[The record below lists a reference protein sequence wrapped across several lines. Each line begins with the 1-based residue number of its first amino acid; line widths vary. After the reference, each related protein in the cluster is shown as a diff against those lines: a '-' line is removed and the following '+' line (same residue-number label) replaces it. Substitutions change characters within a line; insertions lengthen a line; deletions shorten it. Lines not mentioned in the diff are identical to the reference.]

1 MTIQIPQ
8 GAKTMQLFDMNIDIP
23 EGKTYIDIDD
33 NFLQNKYNQFMQNN
47 QQQNNFNSQEELAL
61 DGKPMS
67 MYQAPQVSQ
76 NEPQEQGVW
85 SKINKGL
92 EDFNNLI
99 DPKRMISEGLD
110 YLSPRVTSGEEGVR
124 QKIEDATNQIS
135 GGLLARNFTSLDNE
149 EQKEIF
155 QIAYDEIKKLG
166 YEPFLEINNG
176 DYKYI
181 GVDKNGKEVEFTP
194 SFRNTLASTKNELA
208 FSVAG
213 GYAGSLAK
221 TAGQT
226 IAKKALNYFAP
237 SAIGAG
243 SGAVSDLHSQSN
255 NTGIEVSHID
265 YAKRFGSAAAE
276 DALAGAVV
284 GSAIKGIGKTYKSVG
299 DLISS
304 VKTGAQAGK
313 DMIDGMAVKGGNLGN
328 RVIDKISKTDIPV
341 VGKFTDGGLQNA
353 ETIFNNLTKNVE
365 NKKQIDE
372 LIAKENPT
380 YLENGKPT
388 IEILKNIVEQGLNKN
403 NPQFIQD
410 SAKRTSAILKNISNS
425 LQGVPTTQ
433 RREVL
438 LKAAQAY
445 PEIGS
450 FLDDVLKADKDA
462 SISFL
467 NMIKGQDEVF
477 KNKTGLNGEFDYK
490 AWQKDNHA
498 YENRINQEYGSAI
511 SKLDQLNN
519 GNIVLTSEDLAKLE
533 NFKNN
538 NFLEQDVKNN
548 IQSYLDEIKGKEVSA
563 EQIFGLRT
571 AINKQLNTG
580 NKTYN
585 TKQAYGI
592 VKEILDDALIRNASN
607 KVLAKEILD
616 NANKNF
622 ALKEN
627 FKESYLGMMKPQETK
642 EGLTDRLV
650 KGLRNINED
659 KNLENAFKGMNE
671 QERLANETHVMNS
684 LLEKHRIEGVGYD
697 FKSLAKD
704 LEDVNFSSKKIKD
717 AKDVINTYALIYNN
731 NRDLIMTALASSGKK
746 TNSSIATTIHGV
758 FDRIL
763 ISGIFAR
770 LHALAPFMKSAKEQ
784 ALRNQI
790 LDAIKLAKTNKEVI
804 SNLKNIK
811 IADQEQSRIFKDA
824 LDNYIKVD
832 KEQNKILKDALIK
845 EGVIKGDN
853 FFMDKADPKDNS
865 LRFIGKNDKEYT
877 INKDVRNEW
886 MKTFNLKNI
895 DDEYI
900 PNIPKEAKIALKDR
914 EIKLTKGSLLKLI
927 EKDRIKYIPHIKET
941 LESPQAILKDKDDFI
956 FIKNIDNQTYFTSIG
971 KDYETH
977 LTIISNSPKKQNNIR
992 NKIKNAEVVYYNNA
1006 RALPTSRASSETN
1019 QVSFSDKHS
1028 TQAKHK
1034 ESLEKY
1040 NRNFYLKHYKD
1051 FIDKSENKKIFFKY
1065 NFGDFL
1071 DIKKLEKSLEKY
1083 KESKPQEIKY
1093 KELKR
1098 GYILD
1103 DLLNVDEDVSYAVVN
1118 KDDLKPSLT
1127 RSLSQF
1133 RNKHSNSTISDIRNS
1148 FNEREHFKE
1157 SSNFDGI
1164 PTITKDGLVIA
1175 GNHRTTAIRDL
1186 KGENLA
1192 RYIKQ
1197 AKRVYGEDV
1206 FKGFDE
1212 NKAMIV
1218 RILDKNDDDTII
1230 RLSKLSNDGR
1240 LSDESEK
1247 LQALGAKYK
1256 EKLLKIENSKINTEK
1271 ELMNFLG
1278 SRDILESKR
1287 ALLDHLMPNI
1297 NDALLSWE
1305 RRSGGDTEFSKIL
1318 NDNALNLL
1326 HLKQALN
1333 KNKVFKDNGNNFFSL
1348 FKRAIESIN
1357 QSNVY
1362 KNNNELYDIIKKYTE
1377 PSLNFEKEFI
1387 SSNKD
1392 LQADILGFIIK
1403 YNDTLTNPS
1412 EAFGN
1417 KIKKAIEFIYDNDS
1431 FSLFNNIKLSNYDVL
1446 NQMLNI
1452 NITNSIKY
1460 QELLNKAIDNLSDEK
1475 NIIKKLNENIK
1486 NKKSVKQR
1494 LDEKI
1499 QDDKKAREDILKR
1512 YDNFLKENKDNKLD
1526 FLDKM
1531 NLNTIEYN
1539 LTRQMIVNAKES
1551 TNKGVKKDIPSDLR
1565 GKIEKE
1571 LNIQPLKE
1579 FGENY
1584 TEYYH
1589 DGKGALQKLLI
1600 EKQGQVAG
1608 AFHRKDLGD
1617 IDLVWGEVTD
1627 KIKHKGYGLAHIID
1641 KHPELDLKL
1650 ISDIVDK
1657 GKLNNQNNIRYRIEY
1672 KNYIIG
1678 LSSEYKKGNKRTFII
1693 TAFERYKG

>member
-1 MTIQIPQ
+1 
-8 GAKTMQLFDMNIDIP
+8 MNIREFLLEKPQENNIISFLQDGASQSENQNTSEYLSNLKNEVINDFYKNKDKYAKEYEKHNIKDQILTNP
-23 EGKTYIDIDD
+23 LGYIGEYKRDLYDYNKNPSMNADDLSDYILDKQSKFNSSKPIFADD
-33 NFLQNKYNQFMQNN
+33 NEVVRKSNQFMRDLGD
-47 QQQNNFNSQEELAL
+47 ELQKSGRGRL
-61 DGKPMS
+61 LQDDDGS
-67 MYQAPQVSQ
+67 YWVQ
-76 NEPQEQGVW
+76 
-85 SKINKGL
+85 
-92 EDFNNLI
+92 D
-99 DPKRMISEGLD
+99 
-110 YLSPRVTSGEEGVR
+110 
-124 QKIEDATNQIS
+124 
-135 GGLLARNFTSLDNE
+135 
-149 EQKEIF
+149 
-155 QIAYDEIKKLG
+155 
-166 YEPFLEINNG
+166 NNG
-176 DYKYI
+176 NYSKVQGSTMGNLYRGIRDNGTSVALGTAGAI
-181 GVDKNGKEVEFTP
+181 GGTMLGGGFGM
-194 SFRNTLASTKNELA
+194 
-208 FSVAG
+208 VAG
-213 GYAGSLAK
+213 GALGASL
-221 TAGQT
+221 
-226 IAKKALNYFAP
+226 
-237 SAIGAG
+237 GAG
-243 SGAVSDLHSQSN
+243 YDYYGNTKDTNQDMNLKEALMLMGENAGLSLIGDAAFAGVAKGARALK
-255 NTGIEVSHID
+255 NT
-265 YAKRFGSAAAE
+265 YNMA
-276 DALAGAVV
+276 
-284 GSAIKGIGKTYKSVG
+284 
-299 DLISS
+299 
-304 VKTGAQAGK
+304 KTGARAGK

-328 RVIDKISKTDIPV
+328 RVIDKITQKDIPMI
-341 VGKFTDGGLQNA
+341 GKFTDGGLQNA

-410 SAKRTSAILKNISNS
+410 SAKRTSAILKNISNA

-433 RREVL
+433 RREIL
-438 LKAAQAY
+438 LKSAQAY

-450 FLDDVLKADKDA
+450 FLDDVLKADRDA

-477 KNKTGLNGEFDYK
+477 KNKTGLKGEFDYK

-498 YENRINQEYGSAI
+498 YENRIKQEYGSAI
-511 SKLDQLNN
+511 SKLDELNN
-519 GNIVLTSEDLAKLE
+519 GKIVLTSEDLAKLE

-585 TKQAYGI
+585 TKQAYRI
-592 VKEILDDALIRNASN
+592 VKEILDDALIRNASD

-642 EGLTDRLV
+642 EGLTHRLV

-671 QERLANETHVMNS
+671 QERLANETHTMNA

-704 LEDVNFSSKKIKD
+704 LEDVEFSSKKIKD

-770 LHALAPFMKSAKEQ
+770 LHALAPFVKSAKEQ

-865 LRFIGKNDKEYT
+865 LRFIGKNGKEYT

-941 LESPQAILKDKDDFI
+941 LESPQAILKDKDDFV

-977 LTIISNSPKKQNNIR
+977 LTIISNSPKKQNNIK
-992 NKIKNAEVVYYNNA
+992 NKMKNAEVVYYNNA
-1006 RALPTSRASSETN
+1006 RALPTSRASSETK
-1019 QVSFSDKHS
+1019 QVSFSNENS
-1028 TQAKHK
+1028 TQTKP
-1034 ESLEKY
+1034 
-1040 NRNFYLKHYKD
+1040 
-1051 FIDKSENKKIFFKY
+1051 KK
-1065 NFGDFL
+1065 NLMD
-1071 DIKKLEKSLEKY
+1071 DIKE
-1083 KESKPQEIKY
+1083 
-1093 KELKR
+1093 
-1098 GYILD
+1098 
-1103 DLLNVDEDVSYAVVN
+1103 
-1118 KDDLKPSLT
+1118 
-1127 RSLSQF
+1127 
-1133 RNKHSNSTISDIRNS
+1133 
-1148 FNEREHFKE
+1148 
-1157 SSNFDGI
+1157 
-1164 PTITKDGLVIA
+1164 
-1175 GNHRTTAIRDL
+1175 
-1186 KGENLA
+1186 
-1192 RYIKQ
+1192 
-1197 AKRVYGEDV
+1197 
-1206 FKGFDE
+1206 
-1212 NKAMIV
+1212 
-1218 RILDKNDDDTII
+1218 
-1230 RLSKLSNDGR
+1230 
-1240 LSDESEK
+1240 
-1247 LQALGAKYK
+1247 
-1256 EKLLKIENSKINTEK
+1256 
-1271 ELMNFLG
+1271 
-1278 SRDILESKR
+1278 
-1287 ALLDHLMPNI
+1287 
-1297 NDALLSWE
+1297 
-1305 RRSGGDTEFSKIL
+1305 
-1318 NDNALNLL
+1318 
-1326 HLKQALN
+1326 
-1333 KNKVFKDNGNNFFSL
+1333 
-1348 FKRAIESIN
+1348 
-1357 QSNVY
+1357 
-1362 KNNNELYDIIKKYTE
+1362 
-1377 PSLNFEKEFI
+1377 
-1387 SSNKD
+1387 
-1392 LQADILGFIIK
+1392 
-1403 YNDTLTNPS
+1403 
-1412 EAFGN
+1412 
-1417 KIKKAIEFIYDNDS
+1417 
-1431 FSLFNNIKLSNYDVL
+1431 NIKAKEV
-1446 NQMLNI
+1446 
-1452 NITNSIKY
+1452 
-1460 QELLNKAIDNLSDEK
+1460 EK
-1475 NIIKKLNENIK
+1475 K
-1486 NKKSVKQR
+1486 NKKSVKQS

-1499 QDDKKAREDILKR
+1499 QNDKKASEDILKR
-1512 YDNFLKENKDNKLD
+1512 YDNFLKENKDYNFD
-1526 FLDKM
+1526 FLDNM
-1531 NLNTIEYN
+1531 NLNTVEYN
-1539 LTRQMIVNAKES
+1539 LTRQMIINAKES
-1551 TNKGVKKDIPSDLR
+1551 TNKGVKKDIPSALR
-1565 GKIEKE
+1565 GKIEQE

-1584 TEYYH
+1584 AEYYH

-1617 IDLVWGEVTD
+1617 IDLVWGD
-1627 KIKHKGYGLAHIID
+1627 G
-1641 KHPELDLKL
+1641 
-1650 ISDIVDK
+1650 
-1657 GKLNNQNNIRYRIEY
+1657 NF
-1672 KNYIIG
+1672 G
-1678 LSSEYKKGNKRTFII
+1678 LSHIVNRREEDFIKQGLNKIEAKNKALNFIKEIENIINNGNVKKGNNRAFIDVKNSRVMVALDYKGKDKKWII
-1693 TAFERYKG
+1693 TAYNFY

>member
-1 MTIQIPQ
+1 
-8 GAKTMQLFDMNIDIP
+8 MNIREFLLEKPQENNIISFLQDGASQSENQNTSEYLSNLKNEIINDFYKNKDKYDKEYEKYNIKDQNLTNP
-23 EGKTYIDIDD
+23 LGYIGEYKRDLYDYNKNPSMNADDLSNYILDKQSKFNASKPIFADD
-33 NFLQNKYNQFMQNN
+33 NEVVRKSNQFMRDLGD
-47 QQQNNFNSQEELAL
+47 ELQKSGRGRL
-61 DGKPMS
+61 LQDDDGS
-67 MYQAPQVSQ
+67 YWVQ
-76 NEPQEQGVW
+76 
-85 SKINKGL
+85 
-92 EDFNNLI
+92 D
-99 DPKRMISEGLD
+99 
-110 YLSPRVTSGEEGVR
+110 
-124 QKIEDATNQIS
+124 
-135 GGLLARNFTSLDNE
+135 
-149 EQKEIF
+149 
-155 QIAYDEIKKLG
+155 
-166 YEPFLEINNG
+166 NNG
-176 DYKYI
+176 NYSKVQGSTMGDLYRGLRDNGASMALGTAGAI
-181 GVDKNGKEVEFTP
+181 GGTMLGGGVGM
-194 SFRNTLASTKNELA
+194 
-208 FSVAG
+208 VAG
-213 GYAGSLAK
+213 GALGASL
-221 TAGQT
+221 
-226 IAKKALNYFAP
+226 
-237 SAIGAG
+237 GAG
-243 SGAVSDLHSQSN
+243 YDYYGNTKDTNQDMNLKEALMLMGENAGLSLIGDAAFAGVAKGARALK
-255 NTGIEVSHID
+255 NT
-265 YAKRFGSAAAE
+265 YNMA
-276 DALAGAVV
+276 
-284 GSAIKGIGKTYKSVG
+284 
-299 DLISS
+299 
-304 VKTGAQAGK
+304 KTGAQAGK

-328 RVIDKISKTDIPV
+328 RVIDKITQKDIPMI
-341 VGKFTDGGLQNA
+341 GKFTDGGLQNA

-410 SAKRTSAILKNISNS
+410 SAKRTSAILKSISNS
-425 LQGVPTTQ
+425 LQGMPTTQ

-511 SKLDQLNN
+511 SKLDELNN
-519 GNIVLTSEDLAKLE
+519 GKIVLTSEDLAKLE

-746 TNSSIATTIHGV
+746 TNSSMATTIQGV

-853 FFMDKADPKDNS
+853 FFMDKADPSKAKSDLNVKISVSPNVRNLAKLTNDEIIADLEYLANKHKEMFKKPSDVFKLIKEIKENPTFFYKNNRMDIALIAKRLNDNKLGKLGVNKDTGEVRHVTKVKEKDLTRLEKVSKKNTKENVGIIQTFIQPGSKNDNS
-865 LRFIGKNDKEYT
+865 LNGLPNNPNSTQTKPKKNLMEDIKE
-877 INKDVRNEW
+877 
-886 MKTFNLKNI
+886 NI
-895 DDEYI
+895 
-900 PNIPKEAKIALKDR
+900 EAK
-914 EIKLTKGSLLKLI
+914 EV
-927 EKDRIKYIPHIKET
+927 EK
-941 LESPQAILKDKDDFI
+941 
-956 FIKNIDNQTYFTSIG
+956 
-971 KDYETH
+971 
-977 LTIISNSPKKQNNIR
+977 
-992 NKIKNAEVVYYNNA
+992 
-1006 RALPTSRASSETN
+1006 
-1019 QVSFSDKHS
+1019 
-1028 TQAKHK
+1028 
-1034 ESLEKY
+1034 
-1040 NRNFYLKHYKD
+1040 
-1051 FIDKSENKKIFFKY
+1051 
-1065 NFGDFL
+1065 
-1071 DIKKLEKSLEKY
+1071 
-1083 KESKPQEIKY
+1083 
-1093 KELKR
+1093 
-1098 GYILD
+1098 
-1103 DLLNVDEDVSYAVVN
+1103 
-1118 KDDLKPSLT
+1118 
-1127 RSLSQF
+1127 
-1133 RNKHSNSTISDIRNS
+1133 
-1148 FNEREHFKE
+1148 
-1157 SSNFDGI
+1157 
-1164 PTITKDGLVIA
+1164 
-1175 GNHRTTAIRDL
+1175 
-1186 KGENLA
+1186 
-1192 RYIKQ
+1192 
-1197 AKRVYGEDV
+1197 
-1206 FKGFDE
+1206 
-1212 NKAMIV
+1212 
-1218 RILDKNDDDTII
+1218 
-1230 RLSKLSNDGR
+1230 
-1240 LSDESEK
+1240 
-1247 LQALGAKYK
+1247 
-1256 EKLLKIENSKINTEK
+1256 
-1271 ELMNFLG
+1271 
-1278 SRDILESKR
+1278 
-1287 ALLDHLMPNI
+1287 
-1297 NDALLSWE
+1297 
-1305 RRSGGDTEFSKIL
+1305 
-1318 NDNALNLL
+1318 
-1326 HLKQALN
+1326 
-1333 KNKVFKDNGNNFFSL
+1333 
-1348 FKRAIESIN
+1348 
-1357 QSNVY
+1357 
-1362 KNNNELYDIIKKYTE
+1362 
-1377 PSLNFEKEFI
+1377 
-1387 SSNKD
+1387 
-1392 LQADILGFIIK
+1392 
-1403 YNDTLTNPS
+1403 
-1412 EAFGN
+1412 
-1417 KIKKAIEFIYDNDS
+1417 
-1431 FSLFNNIKLSNYDVL
+1431 
-1446 NQMLNI
+1446 
-1452 NITNSIKY
+1452 
-1460 QELLNKAIDNLSDEK
+1460 
-1475 NIIKKLNENIK
+1475 K
-1486 NKKSVKQR
+1486 NKKSVKQS

-1499 QDDKKAREDILKR
+1499 QNDKKASEDILKR
-1512 YDNFLKENKDNKLD
+1512 YDNFLKENKDYNFD
-1526 FLDKM
+1526 FLDNM
-1531 NLNTIEYN
+1531 NLNTVEYN
-1539 LTRQMIVNAKES
+1539 LTRQMIINAKES
-1551 TNKGVKKDIPSDLR
+1551 TNKGVKKDIPSALR

-1584 TEYYH
+1584 AEYYH

-1678 LSSEYKKGNKRTFII
+1678 LSSEYKGNKRTFII

>member
-1 MTIQIPQ
+1 
-8 GAKTMQLFDMNIDIP
+8 MNIREFLLEKPQENNIISFLQDGASQSENQNTSEYLSNLKNEVINDFYKNKDKYAKEYEKYNFKDQNLTNP
-23 EGKTYIDIDD
+23 MGNISEYKRDLYDYNKNPSMNADDLSNYILDKQSKFNASKPIFADD
-33 NFLQNKYNQFMQNN
+33 NEVARKSNQFMRDLGD
-47 QQQNNFNSQEELAL
+47 ELQKSGRGRL
-61 DGKPMS
+61 LQDDDGS
-67 MYQAPQVSQ
+67 YWVQ
-76 NEPQEQGVW
+76 
-85 SKINKGL
+85 
-92 EDFNNLI
+92 D
-99 DPKRMISEGLD
+99 
-110 YLSPRVTSGEEGVR
+110 
-124 QKIEDATNQIS
+124 
-135 GGLLARNFTSLDNE
+135 
-149 EQKEIF
+149 
-155 QIAYDEIKKLG
+155 
-166 YEPFLEINNG
+166 NNG
-176 DYKYI
+176 NYSKVQGSTMGDLYRGLRDNGASMALGTAGAI
-181 GVDKNGKEVEFTP
+181 GGTMLGGGVGM
-194 SFRNTLASTKNELA
+194 
-208 FSVAG
+208 VAG
-213 GYAGSLAK
+213 GALGASL
-221 TAGQT
+221 
-226 IAKKALNYFAP
+226 
-237 SAIGAG
+237 GAG
-243 SGAVSDLHSQSN
+243 YDYYGNTKDTNQDMNLKEAIMLMGENAGLSLIGDAAFAGVAKGARALK
-255 NTGIEVSHID
+255 NT
-265 YAKRFGSAAAE
+265 YNMA
-276 DALAGAVV
+276 
-284 GSAIKGIGKTYKSVG
+284 
-299 DLISS
+299 
-304 VKTGAQAGK
+304 KTGAQAGK

-511 SKLDQLNN
+511 SKLDELNN

-865 LRFIGKNDKEYT
+865 LRFIGKNGKEYT

-977 LTIISNSPKKQNNIR
+977 LTIISNSPKKQNNIK
-992 NKIKNAEVVYYNNA
+992 NKMKNAEVVYYNNA
-1006 RALPTSRASSETN
+1006 RALPTSRASSETK
-1019 QVSFSDKHS
+1019 QVSFSNENS
-1028 TQAKHK
+1028 TQAKP
-1034 ESLEKY
+1034 
-1040 NRNFYLKHYKD
+1040 
-1051 FIDKSENKKIFFKY
+1051 KK
-1065 NFGDFL
+1065 NLMD
-1071 DIKKLEKSLEKY
+1071 DIK
-1083 KESKPQEIKY
+1083 
-1093 KELKR
+1093 
-1098 GYILD
+1098 
-1103 DLLNVDEDVSYAVVN
+1103 
-1118 KDDLKPSLT
+1118 
-1127 RSLSQF
+1127 
-1133 RNKHSNSTISDIRNS
+1133 
-1148 FNEREHFKE
+1148 
-1157 SSNFDGI
+1157 
-1164 PTITKDGLVIA
+1164 
-1175 GNHRTTAIRDL
+1175 
-1186 KGENLA
+1186 EN
-1192 RYIKQ
+1192 I
-1197 AKRVYGEDV
+1197 
-1206 FKGFDE
+1206 
-1212 NKAMIV
+1212 
-1218 RILDKNDDDTII
+1218 
-1230 RLSKLSNDGR
+1230 
-1240 LSDESEK
+1240 
-1247 LQALGAKYK
+1247 
-1256 EKLLKIENSKINTEK
+1256 
-1271 ELMNFLG
+1271 
-1278 SRDILESKR
+1278 
-1287 ALLDHLMPNI
+1287 
-1297 NDALLSWE
+1297 
-1305 RRSGGDTEFSKIL
+1305 
-1318 NDNALNLL
+1318 
-1326 HLKQALN
+1326 
-1333 KNKVFKDNGNNFFSL
+1333 KNKEV
-1348 FKRAIESIN
+1348 
-1357 QSNVY
+1357 
-1362 KNNNELYDIIKKYTE
+1362 KK
-1377 PSLNFEKEFI
+1377 
-1387 SSNKD
+1387 
-1392 LQADILGFIIK
+1392 
-1403 YNDTLTNPS
+1403 
-1412 EAFGN
+1412 
-1417 KIKKAIEFIYDNDS
+1417 
-1431 FSLFNNIKLSNYDVL
+1431 
-1446 NQMLNI
+1446 
-1452 NITNSIKY
+1452 
-1460 QELLNKAIDNLSDEK
+1460 
-1475 NIIKKLNENIK
+1475 K

-1499 QDDKKAREDILKR
+1499 QNDKKASEDILKR
-1512 YDNFLKENKDNKLD
+1512 YDNFLKENKDYNFD
-1526 FLDKM
+1526 FLDNM
-1531 NLNTIEYN
+1531 NLNTVEYN
-1539 LTRQMIVNAKES
+1539 LTRQMIINAKES
-1551 TNKGVKKDIPSDLR
+1551 TNKGVKKDIPSALR
-1565 GKIEKE
+1565 GKIEQE

-1617 IDLVWGEVTD
+1617 IDLVWGD
-1627 KIKHKGYGLAHIID
+1627 G
-1641 KHPELDLKL
+1641 
-1650 ISDIVDK
+1650 
-1657 GKLNNQNNIRYRIEY
+1657 NF
-1672 KNYIIG
+1672 G
-1678 LSSEYKKGNKRTFII
+1678 LSHIVNRREEDFIKQGLNKIEAKNKALNFIKEIENIINNGNVKKGNNRAFIDVKNSRVMVALDYKGKDKKWII
-1693 TAFERYKG
+1693 TAYNFY

>member
-1 MTIQIPQ
+1 
-8 GAKTMQLFDMNIDIP
+8 MNIREFLLEKPQENNIISFLQDGASQSENQNTSEYLSNLKNEAINDFYKNKDKYAKEYEKYNIKDQNLTNP
-23 EGKTYIDIDD
+23 LGYIGEYKRDLYDYNKNPSMNADDLSNYILDKQSKFNASKPIFADD
-33 NFLQNKYNQFMQNN
+33 NEVVRKSNQFMRDLGD
-47 QQQNNFNSQEELAL
+47 ELQKSGRGRL
-61 DGKPMS
+61 LQDDDGS
-67 MYQAPQVSQ
+67 YWVQ
-76 NEPQEQGVW
+76 
-85 SKINKGL
+85 
-92 EDFNNLI
+92 D
-99 DPKRMISEGLD
+99 
-110 YLSPRVTSGEEGVR
+110 
-124 QKIEDATNQIS
+124 
-135 GGLLARNFTSLDNE
+135 
-149 EQKEIF
+149 
-155 QIAYDEIKKLG
+155 
-166 YEPFLEINNG
+166 NNG
-176 DYKYI
+176 NYSKVQGSTMGDLYRGLRDNGASMALGIAGAI
-181 GVDKNGKEVEFTP
+181 GGTMLGGGVGM
-194 SFRNTLASTKNELA
+194 
-208 FSVAG
+208 VAG
-213 GYAGSLAK
+213 GALGASL
-221 TAGQT
+221 
-226 IAKKALNYFAP
+226 
-237 SAIGAG
+237 GAG
-243 SGAVSDLHSQSN
+243 YDYYG
-255 NTGIEVSHID
+255 NTKDTNQDMNLKEALMLMGENAGLSLIGD
-265 YAKRFGSAAAE
+265 AAF
-276 DALAGAVV
+276 AVV
-284 GSAIKGIGKTYKSVG
+284 AKGARVLKNTYNMTKS
-299 DLISS
+299 
-304 VKTGAQAGK
+304 GAQAGK

-511 SKLDQLNN
+511 SKLDELNN

-592 VKEILDDALIRNASN
+592 VKEILDDALIRNASD

-746 TNSSIATTIHGV
+746 TNSSMATTIQGV

-770 LHALAPFMKSAKEQ
+770 LHALAPFVKSAKEQ

-853 FFMDKADPKDNS
+853 FFMDKADPSKAKSDLNVKISVSPNVRNLAKLTNDEIIADLEYLANKHNEMFKKPSDVFKLIKEIKENPTFFYKNNRMDIALIAKRLNDNKLGKLGVNKDTGEVRHVTKVKEKDLTRLEKVSKKNTKENVGIIQTFIQPGSKNENS
-865 LRFIGKNDKEYT
+865 LNG
-877 INKDVRNEW
+877 
-886 MKTFNLKNI
+886 L
-895 DDEYI
+895 
-900 PNIPKEAKIALKDR
+900 PN
-914 EIKLTKGSLLKLI
+914 
-927 EKDRIKYIPHIKET
+927 
-941 LESPQAILKDKDDFI
+941 
-956 FIKNIDNQTYFTSIG
+956 
-971 KDYETH
+971 
-977 LTIISNSPKKQNNIR
+977 ISNSTQTKPK
-992 NKIKNAEVVYYNNA
+992 
-1006 RALPTSRASSETN
+1006 TN
-1019 QVSFSDKHS
+1019 LMD
-1028 TQAKHK
+1028 
-1034 ESLEKY
+1034 
-1040 NRNFYLKHYKD
+1040 
-1051 FIDKSENKKIFFKY
+1051 
-1065 NFGDFL
+1065 
-1071 DIKKLEKSLEKY
+1071 DIKK
-1083 KESKPQEIKY
+1083 
-1093 KELKR
+1093 
-1098 GYILD
+1098 
-1103 DLLNVDEDVSYAVVN
+1103 
-1118 KDDLKPSLT
+1118 
-1127 RSLSQF
+1127 
-1133 RNKHSNSTISDIRNS
+1133 
-1148 FNEREHFKE
+1148 
-1157 SSNFDGI
+1157 
-1164 PTITKDGLVIA
+1164 
-1175 GNHRTTAIRDL
+1175 
-1186 KGENLA
+1186 
-1192 RYIKQ
+1192 
-1197 AKRVYGEDV
+1197 
-1206 FKGFDE
+1206 
-1212 NKAMIV
+1212 
-1218 RILDKNDDDTII
+1218 
-1230 RLSKLSNDGR
+1230 
-1240 LSDESEK
+1240 
-1247 LQALGAKYK
+1247 
-1256 EKLLKIENSKINTEK
+1256 
-1271 ELMNFLG
+1271 
-1278 SRDILESKR
+1278 
-1287 ALLDHLMPNI
+1287 
-1297 NDALLSWE
+1297 
-1305 RRSGGDTEFSKIL
+1305 
-1318 NDNALNLL
+1318 
-1326 HLKQALN
+1326 
-1333 KNKVFKDNGNNFFSL
+1333 
-1348 FKRAIESIN
+1348 
-1357 QSNVY
+1357 
-1362 KNNNELYDIIKKYTE
+1362 
-1377 PSLNFEKEFI
+1377 
-1387 SSNKD
+1387 
-1392 LQADILGFIIK
+1392 
-1403 YNDTLTNPS
+1403 
-1412 EAFGN
+1412 
-1417 KIKKAIEFIYDNDS
+1417 
-1431 FSLFNNIKLSNYDVL
+1431 NIKAKEV
-1446 NQMLNI
+1446 
-1452 NITNSIKY
+1452 
-1460 QELLNKAIDNLSDEK
+1460 
-1475 NIIKKLNENIK
+1475 KKK
-1486 NKKSVKQR
+1486 NKKSVKQS

-1499 QDDKKAREDILKR
+1499 QNDKKASEDILKR
-1512 YDNFLKENKDNKLD
+1512 YDNFLKENKDYNFD
-1526 FLDKM
+1526 FLDNM
-1531 NLNTIEYN
+1531 NLNTVEYN
-1539 LTRQMIVNAKES
+1539 LTRQMIINAKES
-1551 TNKGVKKDIPSDLR
+1551 TNKGVKKDIPSALR

-1584 TEYYH
+1584 AEYYH

-1617 IDLVWGEVTD
+1617 IDLVWGEVID

-1678 LSSEYKKGNKRTFII
+1678 LSSEYKGNKRTFII

>member
-33 NFLQNKYNQFMQNN
+33 NFLQNKYNQFMQDN

-124 QKIEDATNQIS
+124 QKIEDATNQVS
-135 GGLLARNFTSLDNE
+135 GGLLPRFFTSPSNE
-149 EQKEIF
+149 EQKQIF

-181 GVDKNGKEVEFTP
+181 GVDKNGKEVDFTP

-255 NTGIEVSHID
+255 NTGIEASYMD

-313 DMIDGMAVKGGNLGN
+313 DMIDGVVVKGDRL
-328 RVIDKISKTDIPV
+328 VDKISQKDIPF

-410 SAKRTSAILKNISNS
+410 AAKRTSAILKNISNA

-433 RREVL
+433 RREFL

-450 FLDDVLKADKDA
+450 FLDDVLKSDKDA

-477 KNKTGLNGEFDYK
+477 KNKTGLNGKFDYK

-511 SKLDQLNN
+511 AKLNELNN
-519 GNIVLTSEDLAKLE
+519 GKIVLTNEDLAKLE
-533 NFKNN
+533 HFKNN
-538 NFLEQDVKNN
+538 NFLEQDVKKN
-548 IQSYLDEIKGKEVSA
+548 IQSYLDEVKGKEASA
-563 EQIFGLRT
+563 EQIFALRT
-571 AINKQLNTG
+571 AINKQLNMG

-585 TKQAYGI
+585 TKQAYKI
-592 VKEILDDALIRNASN
+592 VKEILDDALIRNASD
-607 KVLAKEILD
+607 KALAKEILD

-659 KNLENAFKGMNE
+659 KNLENAFKGMNK
-671 QERLANETHVMNS
+671 QERLANETHAMNA
-684 LLEKHRIEGVGYD
+684 LLEKHRIEDIGYD

-704 LEDVNFSSKKIKD
+704 LEDVEFSSKKLKDIKG
-717 AKDVINTYALIYNN
+717 VINTYSLIYNN
-731 NRDLIMTALASSGKK
+731 NRALIMTALASSGKK
-746 TNSSIATTIHGV
+746 TNSSIATTIQGV
-758 FDRIL
+758 LDRIL

-770 LHALAPFMKSAKEQ
+770 LHALVPFLKSAKEQ

-811 IADQEQSRIFKDA
+811 IADKEQSRIFKDA

-845 EGVIKGDN
+845 EGAIKGDN

-865 LRFIGKNDKEYT
+865 LRFIGKNGKEYT
-877 INKDVRNEW
+877 INKDVRNKW

-956 FIKNIDNQTYFTSIG
+956 FIKSIDNQTYFTSIG

-1019 QVSFSDKHS
+1019 QVSFSNENS
-1028 TQAKHK
+1028 TQAKP
-1034 ESLEKY
+1034 
-1040 NRNFYLKHYKD
+1040 
-1051 FIDKSENKKIFFKY
+1051 KK
-1065 NFGDFL
+1065 NL
-1071 DIKKLEKSLEKY
+1071 MNDIKE
-1083 KESKPQEIKY
+1083 
-1093 KELKR
+1093 
-1098 GYILD
+1098 
-1103 DLLNVDEDVSYAVVN
+1103 
-1118 KDDLKPSLT
+1118 
-1127 RSLSQF
+1127 
-1133 RNKHSNSTISDIRNS
+1133 
-1148 FNEREHFKE
+1148 
-1157 SSNFDGI
+1157 
-1164 PTITKDGLVIA
+1164 
-1175 GNHRTTAIRDL
+1175 
-1186 KGENLA
+1186 
-1192 RYIKQ
+1192 
-1197 AKRVYGEDV
+1197 
-1206 FKGFDE
+1206 
-1212 NKAMIV
+1212 
-1218 RILDKNDDDTII
+1218 
-1230 RLSKLSNDGR
+1230 
-1240 LSDESEK
+1240 
-1247 LQALGAKYK
+1247 
-1256 EKLLKIENSKINTEK
+1256 
-1271 ELMNFLG
+1271 
-1278 SRDILESKR
+1278 
-1287 ALLDHLMPNI
+1287 
-1297 NDALLSWE
+1297 
-1305 RRSGGDTEFSKIL
+1305 
-1318 NDNALNLL
+1318 
-1326 HLKQALN
+1326 
-1333 KNKVFKDNGNNFFSL
+1333 
-1348 FKRAIESIN
+1348 
-1357 QSNVY
+1357 
-1362 KNNNELYDIIKKYTE
+1362 
-1377 PSLNFEKEFI
+1377 
-1387 SSNKD
+1387 
-1392 LQADILGFIIK
+1392 
-1403 YNDTLTNPS
+1403 
-1412 EAFGN
+1412 
-1417 KIKKAIEFIYDNDS
+1417 
-1431 FSLFNNIKLSNYDVL
+1431 NIKAKEV
-1446 NQMLNI
+1446 
-1452 NITNSIKY
+1452 
-1460 QELLNKAIDNLSDEK
+1460 
-1475 NIIKKLNENIK
+1475 KKK

-1499 QDDKKAREDILKR
+1499 QDDKKAREERIEKIKQVITRKQRIDKVADKKNSRKIGTDTLK
-1512 YDNFLKENKDNKLD
+1512 NLIKLKERSEDNK
-1526 FLDKM
+1526 
-1531 NLNTIEYN
+1531 N
-1539 LTRQMIVNAKES
+1539 
-1551 TNKGVKKDIPSDLR
+1551 
-1565 GKIEKE
+1565 
-1571 LNIQPLKE
+1571 
-1579 FGENY
+1579 
-1584 TEYYH
+1584 
-1589 DGKGALQKLLI
+1589 
-1600 EKQGQVAG
+1600 
-1608 AFHRKDLGD
+1608 
-1617 IDLVWGEVTD
+1617 
-1627 KIKHKGYGLAHIID
+1627 
-1641 KHPELDLKL
+1641 
-1650 ISDIVDK
+1650 
-1657 GKLNNQNNIRYRIEY
+1657 
-1672 KNYIIG
+1672 
-1678 LSSEYKKGNKRTFII
+1678 
-1693 TAFERYKG
+1693 

>member
-67 MYQAPQVSQ
+67 MYQAPSL
-76 NEPQEQGVW
+76 PQEKQEIGTW
-85 SKINKGL
+85 DKINQGL
-92 EDFNNLI
+92 SDFNEFINPLNAVKKI
-99 DPKRMISEGLD
+99 PQALD
-110 YLSPRVTSGEEGVR
+110 YLTPKVTSGEEGAR
-124 QKIEDATNQIS
+124 QKIEDVTNQVS
-135 GGLLARNFTSLDNE
+135 GGLLPRIFTSPSNE
-149 EQKEIF
+149 EQKQIF

-181 GVDKNGKEVEFTP
+181 GVDKNGKEVDFTP

-243 SGAVSDLHSQSN
+243 SGAMADLHSQSN
-255 NTGIEVSHID
+255 NTGIEASYMD

-304 VKTGAQAGK
+304 AKTGAQAGK

-511 SKLDQLNN
+511 SKLDELNN
-519 GNIVLTSEDLAKLE
+519 GKIVLTSEDLAKLE

-538 NFLEQDVKNN
+538 NFLDQDVKNN
-548 IQSYLDEIKGKEVSA
+548 IQGYLDEIKGKEVSA

-585 TKQAYGI
+585 TKQAYRI
-592 VKEILDDALIRNASN
+592 AKEILDDALIRNASD

-642 EGLTDRLV
+642 EGLADRLV

-746 TNSSIATTIHGV
+746 TNSSMATTIQGV

-770 LHALAPFMKSAKEQ
+770 LHALAPFFKSAKEQ

-790 LDAIKLAKTNKEVI
+790 LDALKLAKTNKEVI

-853 FFMDKADPKDNS
+853 FFMDKADPSKAKSDLNVKISVSPNVRNLAKLTNDEIIADLEYLANKHKEMFKKPSDVFKLIKEIKVNPTFFYKNNRIDIALIAKRLNDNKLGKLGVNKDTGEVRHVTKVKEKDLTRLEKVSKKNTKENVGIIQTFIQPGSKNDNS
-865 LRFIGKNDKEYT
+865 LNG
-877 INKDVRNEW
+877 
-886 MKTFNLKNI
+886 L
-895 DDEYI
+895 
-900 PNIPKEAKIALKDR
+900 PNNPNSTQ
-914 EIKLTKGSLLKLI
+914 TK
-927 EKDRIKYIPHIKET
+927 
-941 LESPQAILKDKDDFI
+941 
-956 FIKNIDNQTYFTSIG
+956 
-971 KDYETH
+971 
-977 LTIISNSPKKQNNIR
+977 PKKN
-992 NKIKNAEVVYYNNA
+992 
-1006 RALPTSRASSETN
+1006 LM
-1019 QVSFSDKHS
+1019 D
-1028 TQAKHK
+1028 
-1034 ESLEKY
+1034 
-1040 NRNFYLKHYKD
+1040 
-1051 FIDKSENKKIFFKY
+1051 
-1065 NFGDFL
+1065 
-1071 DIKKLEKSLEKY
+1071 DIKK
-1083 KESKPQEIKY
+1083 
-1093 KELKR
+1093 
-1098 GYILD
+1098 
-1103 DLLNVDEDVSYAVVN
+1103 
-1118 KDDLKPSLT
+1118 
-1127 RSLSQF
+1127 
-1133 RNKHSNSTISDIRNS
+1133 
-1148 FNEREHFKE
+1148 
-1157 SSNFDGI
+1157 
-1164 PTITKDGLVIA
+1164 
-1175 GNHRTTAIRDL
+1175 
-1186 KGENLA
+1186 
-1192 RYIKQ
+1192 
-1197 AKRVYGEDV
+1197 
-1206 FKGFDE
+1206 
-1212 NKAMIV
+1212 
-1218 RILDKNDDDTII
+1218 
-1230 RLSKLSNDGR
+1230 
-1240 LSDESEK
+1240 
-1247 LQALGAKYK
+1247 
-1256 EKLLKIENSKINTEK
+1256 
-1271 ELMNFLG
+1271 
-1278 SRDILESKR
+1278 
-1287 ALLDHLMPNI
+1287 
-1297 NDALLSWE
+1297 
-1305 RRSGGDTEFSKIL
+1305 
-1318 NDNALNLL
+1318 
-1326 HLKQALN
+1326 
-1333 KNKVFKDNGNNFFSL
+1333 
-1348 FKRAIESIN
+1348 
-1357 QSNVY
+1357 
-1362 KNNNELYDIIKKYTE
+1362 
-1377 PSLNFEKEFI
+1377 
-1387 SSNKD
+1387 
-1392 LQADILGFIIK
+1392 
-1403 YNDTLTNPS
+1403 
-1412 EAFGN
+1412 
-1417 KIKKAIEFIYDNDS
+1417 
-1431 FSLFNNIKLSNYDVL
+1431 NIKAKEV
-1446 NQMLNI
+1446 
-1452 NITNSIKY
+1452 
-1460 QELLNKAIDNLSDEK
+1460 
-1475 NIIKKLNENIK
+1475 KKK

-1499 QDDKKAREDILKR
+1499 QNDKKASEDILKR
-1512 YDNFLKENKDNKLD
+1512 YDNFLKENKDYNLD

-1531 NLNTIEYN
+1531 NLNTVEYN
-1539 LTRQMIVNAKES
+1539 LTRQMIINAKES
-1551 TNKGVKKDIPSDLR
+1551 TNKGVKKDIPSALR
-1565 GKIEKE
+1565 GKIEQE

-1584 TEYYH
+1584 AEYYH

-1641 KHPELDLKL
+1641 KHPDLELNIIPK
-1650 ISDIVDK
+1650 IIENGEIVQRKNREKSFNIVFKDYILGINK
-1657 GKLNNQNNIRYRIEY
+1657 GFNKSGENQWIV
-1672 KNYIIG
+1672 
-1678 LSSEYKKGNKRTFII
+1678 
-1693 TAFERYKG
+1693 TAFEKK